1 MEYLL
6 LFIISLIITFVLI
19 FLPYGKCPRC
29 GGKLKKSFFDASID
43 KQVYKCEDCSKEYI

>member
-6 LFIISLIITFVLI
+6 LFIISLIITFIIV

-43 KQVYKCEDCSKEYI
+43 KQVYKCEFCGKEYI